1 MSSNFKV
8 ACFIGIKGQGI
19 SLTANSL
26 CGEMKFKTS
35 NAMISETNSVE
46 CILTNFFGDPG

>member
-8 ACFIGIKGQGI
+8 SCFIGSTGQGK
-19 SLTANSL
+19 SSTANSL

-35 NAMISETNSVE
+35 NAMISETA
-46 CILTNFFGDPG
+46 